1 MAVQPFANMATSST
15 ESGGIGPLMAARHA
29 IESAR
34 LSMLEARTALE
45 NHERLKGVASSC
57 EHMRLTRVF
66 TKTTETYL
74 RLSAGQR

>member
-1 MAVQPFANMATSST
+1 MAVQPFANMATSAAEGS
-15 ESGGIGPLMAARHA
+15 GIGPLMAARHA

-57 EHMRLTRVF
+57 EHMRLSRVF
-66 TKTTETYL
+66 TKATETYL

>member
-1 MAVQPFANMATSST
+1 MAALPFANMTTSAAEGS
-15 ESGGIGPLMAARHA
+15 GIGPLMVARHE

-34 LSMLEARTALE
+34 LGMLEARTALE
-45 NHERLKGVASSC
+45 IHERLKGVASSC